1 MLVALFLVVA
11 LVVLELQRNILLVR
25 QGKEVEH

>member
-1 MLVALFLVVA
+1 MLVALFLVVV

-25 QGKEVEH
+25 QAKEVEH